1 MNNTSE
7 LSKYSESNVG
17 FDNVDSSKMFRV
29 YFDETTRKFR
39 IITSS
44 RDVFE
49 LLKKNFTTAN
59 KNAFFINNY
68 GYNVSDEVSIINDF
82 GFFPVGMVFEI
93 LEYIKLTYGTLSC
106 VYMSQKC
113 KDYVWD
119 YLLPLRSV
127 KEKLLHD
134 PNFKVLNISDD
145 SGKNAKLLSEGKNP
159 YKLRDYQENAI
170 KALMF
175 DGCGRGIV
183 ELPTSSG
190 KSFLIANFI
199 YNLQKFYKSSLKVLI
214 FVPNRLLVDQMYG
227 DLLEYGF
234 NEDEITKLA
243 GGIKKSERQYD
254 PNASVIISNRDYT
267 FKNKDK
273 LPKIDVLFT
282 DEVHQVAPKS
292 WTLDFIENLDCKIKV
307 GCSGT
312 VPREKFH
319 RWTLTGAFGKT
330 VYSEAITDLQNRGFI
345 TKINLKYISIIDENV
360 ENNRNYL
367 FNLNSNRKYNP
378 NHPEDVMFDEAY
390 KQELEY
396 IKSNYEDLYV
406 PVFEEIKKLNRNVLV
421 LFDKI
426 EFGSSVYNLAKDQNL
441 RGSNIMYID
450 GSTEMKERELVKQ
463 ELEKSDNNILFAN
476 VQIMGTGVS
485 INNIDNLV
493 FMFSSKS
500 APRVIQSIGRVLRK
514 HKDKEIANVLDIN
527 FNFKYSQ
534 KHFSERKSMY
544 RQVYHKTNPDEIK
557 TIRI

>member
-1 MNNTSE
+1 MNNMTE

-17 FDNVDSSKMFRV
+17 FDNVDSSKMFRI

-145 SGKNAKLLSEGKNP
+145 SGKNTKLLSEGKNQ

-170 KALMF
+170 KALIL

-227 DLLEYGF
+227 DLPVSYTHLTLPTICPTSSRFLSCLLY
-234 NEDEITKLA
+234 T
-243 GGIKKSERQYD
+243 S
-254 PNASVIISNRDYT
+254 PSPRD
-267 FKNKDK
+267 
-273 LPKIDVLFT
+273 
-282 DEVHQVAPKS
+282 S
-292 WTLDFIENLDCKIKV
+292 
-307 GCSGT
+307 
-312 VPREKFH
+312 
-319 RWTLTGAFGKT
+319 
-330 VYSEAITDLQNRGFI
+330 
-345 TKINLKYISIIDENV
+345 
-360 ENNRNYL
+360 
-367 FNLNSNRKYNP
+367 
-378 NHPEDVMFDEAY
+378 
-390 KQELEY
+390 
-396 IKSNYEDLYV
+396 
-406 PVFEEIKKLNRNVLV
+406 
-421 LFDKI
+421 
-426 EFGSSVYNLAKDQNL
+426 
-441 RGSNIMYID
+441 
-450 GSTEMKERELVKQ
+450 
-463 ELEKSDNNILFAN
+463 
-476 VQIMGTGVS
+476 
-485 INNIDNLV
+485 
-493 FMFSSKS
+493 
-500 APRVIQSIGRVLRK
+500 
-514 HKDKEIANVLDIN
+514 
-527 FNFKYSQ
+527 
-534 KHFSERKSMY
+534 
-544 RQVYHKTNPDEIK
+544 
-557 TIRI
+557 